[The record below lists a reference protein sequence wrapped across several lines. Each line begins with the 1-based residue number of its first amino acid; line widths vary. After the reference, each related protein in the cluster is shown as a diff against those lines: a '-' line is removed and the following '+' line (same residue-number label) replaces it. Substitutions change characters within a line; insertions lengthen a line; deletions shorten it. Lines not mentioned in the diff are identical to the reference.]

1 MKTVMMMEGLVAMVM
16 VMGEVEVVVVVVVEV
31 EGVEG
36 VGVAVE
42 VEVPGEARVGLHRH
56 LLLVED
62 EVVVLGAEGQH
73 HPLHRM
79 TRTTRGQGRG
89 RTEEGWWCRRRPEA
103 QGARPVR
110 VRRWVPRP

>member
-16 VMGEVEVVVVVVVEV
+16 VMGEVVVVVVAEV

-73 HPLHRM
+73 HPLHQ
-79 TRTTRGQGRG
+79 TTTTIWVSILVICHTILLKTSIHRYRFSSS
-89 RTEEGWWCRRRPEA
+89 TTCRPCS
-103 QGARPVR
+103 QTSIN
-110 VRRWVPRP
+110 

>member
-1 MKTVMMMEGLVAMVM
+1 MMKTVMMMEGLVAMAM
-16 VMGEVEVVVVVVVEV
+16 VMGEVEVVVVEEVEEV

-62 EVVVLGAEGQH
+62 LS
-73 HPLHRM
+73 
-79 TRTTRGQGRG
+79 
-89 RTEEGWWCRRRPEA
+89 
-103 QGARPVR
+103 VR
-110 VRRWVPRP
+110 NMSA